1 MLRNLILGKLYL
13 FLERKLK
20 FVYMECQR
28 LFRSLNFKKWGLK
41 TVQLLLCSRSSSY
54 RWRGWD
60 GDVWDCNKEEIGF
73 TLKLSCVR
81 QAGEVRGAG
90 DSVVIFNGG
99 W

>member
-1 MLRNLILGKLYL
+1 MGIENSSTPP
-13 FLERKLK
+13 
-20 FVYMECQR
+20 VQQ
-28 LFRSLNFKKWGLK
+28 KK
-41 TVQLLLCSRSSSY
+41 QLSMV
-54 RWRGWD
+54 GWD

-90 DSVVIFNGG
+90 DSVVILNGG